1 MGEKNYTPR
10 GKFNKNFL
18 SDLPKH
24 ILEYLEYNN
33 CKENELDLK
42 VRGDYLNIYYKGGS
56 LLKLSGKKSI
66 YFNEYYFLPQEE
78 TNLCSSVIR
87 KSIQTDNKARAIH
100 ENLKAKRDK
109 IINNLRNAATIQETA
124 AIIKEMKKVMDEWR
138 TSQSSTKNERSI
150 QQYISLNN
158 KSFDGSTDYVVLD
171 IEYALPYEAVYFN
184 KEKYRRN
191 QHPRLDIVAIDKT
204 GQVYVMELKYGMKS
218 VDNIKSHAN
227 DFKETVGHPEKW
239 KAFIEDIEVLFK
251 YQKENGFINR
261 DMTID
266 TNRQPRFAFIMKMGK
281 TEDKH
286 NFEKRLKQNDLSDVM
301 TLYLPVDNENGYPSE
316 NYKLKKPQ

>member
-33 CKENELDLK
+33 CKESELDLK
-42 VRGDYLNIYYKGGS
+42 VRGDYLNIYYKGGR
-56 LLKLSGKKSI
+56 LLKLSDKSI

-138 TSQSSTKNERSI
+138 TSQSSTKSWR
-150 QQYISLNN
+150 
-158 KSFDGSTDYVVLD
+158 
-171 IEYALPYEAVYFN
+171 
-184 KEKYRRN
+184 
-191 QHPRLDIVAIDKT
+191 
-204 GQVYVMELKYGMKS
+204 
-218 VDNIKSHAN
+218 
-227 DFKETVGHPEKW
+227 
-239 KAFIEDIEVLFK
+239 
-251 YQKENGFINR
+251 
-261 DMTID
+261 
-266 TNRQPRFAFIMKMGK
+266 
-281 TEDKH
+281 
-286 NFEKRLKQNDLSDVM
+286 
-301 TLYLPVDNENGYPSE
+301 
-316 NYKLKKPQ
+316 

>member
-33 CKENELDLK
+33 CKESELDLK
-42 VRGDYLNIYYKGGS
+42 VRGDYLNIYYKGGR
-56 LLKLSGKKSI
+56 LLKLSDKSI

-171 IEYALPYEAVYFN
+171 IEYALPYEAVYF
-184 KEKYRRN
+184 
-191 QHPRLDIVAIDKT
+191 I
-204 GQVYVMELKYGMKS
+204 
-218 VDNIKSHAN
+218 
-227 DFKETVGHPEKW
+227 
-239 KAFIEDIEVLFK
+239 
-251 YQKENGFINR
+251 NGIY
-261 DMTID
+261 
-266 TNRQPRFAFIMKMGK
+266 
-281 TEDKH
+281 
-286 NFEKRLKQNDLSDVM
+286 KQLLLNSL
-301 TLYLPVDNENGYPSE
+301 
-316 NYKLKKPQ
+316 